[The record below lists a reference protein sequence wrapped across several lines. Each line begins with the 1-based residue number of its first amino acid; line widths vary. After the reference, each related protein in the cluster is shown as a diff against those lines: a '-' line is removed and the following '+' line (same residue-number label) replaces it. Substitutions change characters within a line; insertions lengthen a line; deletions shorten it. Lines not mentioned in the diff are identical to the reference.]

1 MSGDLPPRG
10 VTAPPRG
17 MKEKQR
23 RKDSNT
29 PGHTTYKFV
38 SDCLSAQ
45 IIADDPHKT
54 QVGLVT

>member
-45 IIADDPHKT
+45 IIADDPHKS
-54 QVGLVT
+54 GL